1 MEHKTVVFKGRDLE
15 VLEKIRKICRTY
27 PETTEVEQFG
37 HPWFKAGKRPFCI
50 VGCRPTLTI
59 AFAADKMDQGDIC
72 QMEHFRPT
80 PYMHQHGW
88 VTYDVPD
95 EVDWDLVGE
104 LLESGYRKV
113 ALARMIKKLEEG

>member
-1 MEHKTVVFKGRDLE
+1 MYHDSVAFEGRDLA
-15 VLEKIRKICRTY
+15 VLEEVRKRCLAY
-27 PETTEVEQFG
+27 PETVEVEQFG

-50 VGCRPTLTI
+50 VSCRPALTI
-59 AFAADKMDQGDIC
+59 AFTADKMDQAAIC
-72 QMEHFRPT
+72 QMDHFRPT

-95 EVDWDLVGE
+95 DVDWDLVGE

-113 ALARMIKKLEEG
+113 ALARMIKKLEE